1 MGKVTKLI
9 PRPVVKGT
17 LRLATNVL
25 IRFYSFK
32 FKDLSI
38 RKGTSDHYVFRDIFL
53 FGEFRLPVDIQ
64 PKLIIDAGAYIGLSA
79 LYYSNK
85 YPSAKIIAIEPE
97 DTNFEMLTRNT
108 ESNPN
113 IQRVNAGVWSS
124 NANLR
129 ISNKSSEK
137 WAFTVEE
144 VPDGQPFDIR
154 AVTIDS
160 VLENSGFDT
169 IDVLKIDIE
178 GSEKEIFSKNAEKW
192 LPRVNV
198 LVLELHDRMVEGCS
212 DALYSAINKDD
223 WKEFR
228 EGEKVILVRKELVK

>member
-1 MGKVTKLI
+1 MGKITKLI
-9 PRPVVKGT
+9 PRPVVEGT
-17 LRLATNVL
+17 LRLATNAL

-32 FKDLSI
+32 FKDLTI

-53 FGEFRLPVDIQ
+53 FGEFRLPVTIE
-64 PKLIIDAGAYIGLSA
+64 PKLIVDAGAYIGLSA

-108 ESNPN
+108 TSNPN
-113 IQRVNAGVWSS
+113 IELVNAGVWSS

-144 VPDGQPFDIR
+144 VPEGQPFDIR

-160 VLENSGFDT
+160 ILENSGFDK
-169 IDVLKIDIE
+169 IDILKIDIE
-178 GSEKEIFSKNAEKW
+178 GSEKEIFSKNADKW
-192 LPRVNV
+192 LPKVNV
-198 LVLELHDRMVEGCS
+198 LVLELHDRMIEGCS
-212 DALYSAINKDD
+212 DALYGAIVRED
-223 WKEFR
+223 WNEFR
-228 EGEKVILVRKELVK
+228 EGEKVILVRKKLLN

>member
-9 PRPVVKGT
+9 PRPVVAGT

-25 IRFYSFK
+25 IRLYSFK

-124 NANLR
+124 NTNLR